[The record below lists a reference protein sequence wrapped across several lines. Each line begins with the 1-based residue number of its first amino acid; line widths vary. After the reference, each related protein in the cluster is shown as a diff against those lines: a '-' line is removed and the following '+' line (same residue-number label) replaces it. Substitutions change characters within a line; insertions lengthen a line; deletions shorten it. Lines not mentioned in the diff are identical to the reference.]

1 LCITATCRLINK
13 YDDNDAADDDD
24 EKVYMAEDWELVIAT
39 FASAVDAGSITIC
52 TLTFE
57 ASINVDTPTLTTDA
71 FHQTFVRV

>member
-1 LCITATCRLINK
+1 
-13 YDDNDAADDDD
+13 
-24 EKVYMAEDWELVIAT
+24 MAEDWELVIAT